1 MSKNTK
7 KEVIKSAKSATGK
20 TKDTSVVKDSP
31 ADKVIKDLYADK
43 TIASANKAIKVTKST
58 DKTAQLETF
67 VASLGVTSKA
77 ELYLYNANA
86 YININIILPI
96 LSVDLSWFVK
106 NAEINTH
113 YIKLSKG
120 VYINKYGMTK
130 LLGQSKEVISFKLQ
144 DYLYDIFY
152 QVETKGSVTRSEI
165 KSRDELIKAANLSDK
180 LEDVTKE
187 LELYQTVEMSNRDL
201 ITNLSTS
208 FEILKN
214 DYAALDA
221 ENQILNDKFIDLQ
234 DDYKQLSIE
243 HNHLQLIANALAK
256 HVRIKKSNVPEAY
269 DDNLDVEDID
279 TDTLD
284 STDEKKITDA
294 AQTAKAKLTIMNK
307 QKKTKTAFVNSTDKK
322 LNPSSTKSSSKT
334 NKPDKKHYA
343 VLRSSHPMA
352 KQYTTDLHTVDSDA
366 YRWEVTDKQCDVDF
380 KVASSDFIADE
391 EYLVTD
397 ANGITAAIMPPPML
411 WYADISASDEKIKA
425 INLFLQL
432 SDFCCITDTI
442 DQLIELI

>member
-284 STDEKKITDA
+284 STDEKKIMEA
-294 AQTAKAKLTIMNK
+294 AQKAKAKLTIMNK
-307 QKKTKTAFVNSTDKK
+307 QKKTKAASANSSDKKSKTSSKSSNKTDKK
-322 LNPSSTKSSSKT
+322 Q
-334 NKPDKKHYA
+334 YA

-352 KQYTTDLHTVDSDA
+352 KYADEINTVDSDA

-432 SDFCCITDTI
+432 SDFCCITDAI